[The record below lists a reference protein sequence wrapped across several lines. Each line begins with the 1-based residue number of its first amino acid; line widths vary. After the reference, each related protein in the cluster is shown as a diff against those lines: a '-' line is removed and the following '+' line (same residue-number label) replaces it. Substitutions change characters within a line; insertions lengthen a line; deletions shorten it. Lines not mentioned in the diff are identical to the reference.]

1 MSDKIDR
8 LKHANAVLRAMGS
21 HGRRFFYSEKNDRFS
36 ELVIDA
42 GGRVRLIDD
51 YTGKHVWLDKN
62 GRWRGF
68 SHGGT
73 CRAIVEDLARYVRT
87 GKPTRNHFGP
97 WPEWISDG
105 DLWGYGDAAEKVRAD
120 IKGNPAVTKMKSG
133 DAERWTYEP

>member
-1 MSDKIDR
+1 MAEKHER

-21 HGRRFFYSEKNDRFS
+21 HGRHFFYSKTRDRFA
-36 ELVIDA
+36 ELVLDA
-42 GGRVRLIDD
+42 SGRVRLIDD
-51 YTGKHVWLDKN
+51 YTGTHVWLDKG

-97 WPEWISDG
+97 WPEWICDG
-105 DLWGYGDAAEKVRAD
+105 DLWGYGEAAGDVRAA
-120 IKGNPAVTKMKSG
+120 IKGNPAVTPLQN
-133 DAERWTYEP
+133 ATV